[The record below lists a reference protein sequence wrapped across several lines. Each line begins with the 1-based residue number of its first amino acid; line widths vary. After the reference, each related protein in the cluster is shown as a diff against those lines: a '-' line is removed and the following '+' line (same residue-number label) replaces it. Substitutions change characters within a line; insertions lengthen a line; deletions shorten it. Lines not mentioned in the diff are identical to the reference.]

1 MRTLTTMLT
10 VGCLL
15 STPLAFAQDPQEDH
29 SAHHPPAAAAPDANA
44 PAAQDHGDAK
54 ANPLQEKMK
63 QVESLMQQIQQASD
77 PAQKRELMS
86 QHLAALR
93 EQMRLIRGQRSDM
106 KMSMKEDGKK
116 DTMGGMKEGGMM
128 KGGGMMMMM
137 HKKVEQRLEM
147 LERLMEQ
154 IIEREAAEESMR

>member
-15 STPLAFAQDPQEDH
+15 ATPLAFAQDPQEDH
-29 SAHHPPAAAAPDANA
+29 SAHHPPAAAAPDASA
-44 PAAQDHGDAK
+44 PAAQDQGDAK

-116 DTMGGMKEGGMM
+116 DTMGGMM
-128 KGGGMMMMM
+128 KGGAMMMM